1 MVEPYLRREARLET
15 ADPTRR
21 GRAFGQWLL
30 AQYPPAG
37 PEGRKGLP
45 TSQRAEQSTAKQ
57 SFAAMAALASISSS
71 LATLSLNSAAV
82 NVSAS
87 TSAPA
92 LIPAFSGLRTGSL
105 PLSAAK
111 SSSDFHSVVSVTLA
125 RSSSSNG
132 GASRGVVTM
141 GPLEAGVGLM
151 GTKMGMMTYF
161 TPEGNAIP
169 VTVIGFH
176 EGNIVTQVKTD
187 ATDGYSAVQVGY
199 RRVRDRKLTK
209 PEMGHLKKVDVIPMR
224 HLQEFRLTSVDG
236 FEPAQRLKLDELFK
250 EGDLIDV
257 AGDSIGKGFAGGIKR
272 WHFARGQRTHGSK
285 SYRQLGSIGAGTTPG
300 RVYPGKKMPG
310 RLGGGRAKIR
320 KLEIIKVDDEMH
332 AMLIKGSVPGKPG
345 NLLRITPA
353 KLVGINLPK

>member
-1 MVEPYLRREARLET
+1 
-15 ADPTRR
+15 
-21 GRAFGQWLL
+21 
-30 AQYPPAG
+30 
-37 PEGRKGLP
+37 
-45 TSQRAEQSTAKQ
+45 
-57 SFAAMAALASISSS
+57 MAALASISSS